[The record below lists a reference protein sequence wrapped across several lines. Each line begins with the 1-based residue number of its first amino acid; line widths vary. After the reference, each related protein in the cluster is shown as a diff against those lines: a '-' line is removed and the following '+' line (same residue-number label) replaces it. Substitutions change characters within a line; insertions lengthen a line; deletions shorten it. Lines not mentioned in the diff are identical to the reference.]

1 MIRWEP
7 IKERHVRGS
16 CERGVVWIRLD
27 REDRVSGVYLI
38 FKGREKEKWVP
49 RVEKEETLAYAKEWA
64 EDQLLLMQWAEEL
77 EIKNRKR

>member
-1 MIRWEP
+1 MIKWDP

-16 CERGVVWIRLD
+16 CESGVVWIRLD
-27 REDRVSGVYLI
+27 REDRVSGIYLI

-49 RVEKEETLAYAKEWA
+49 RVEKEEALAYAKEWA